1 VLVACFNQDW
11 TVDKVEAPRNVTDL
25 QRAVAI
31 LSTDHGVIKTLEAV
45 KYLTLDDSALLDKLQ
60 ADVPELEILR
70 IVAKELGIR
79 FFDLYSTTPEFEVSD
94 DVLRKVEMNFLK
106 RFNALPLVDGKQKV
120 VVAAANP
127 GDIEMVDY
135 LRSRFPSG
143 FALVLS
149 SRTQIQ
155 NRLAYYSSSE
165 ITIPGLSN
173 QDQQRQEQLTQ
184 QSSRPREVIS
194 GRSPIQEWVEGT
206 LSRAVSE
213 SASDV
218 HFMINPDK
226 SLLLRFRI
234 DGMLLAQRIPQ
245 GIRPLEAIGAII
257 ARCDTMDS
265 ANYKEPQ
272 DGTFTFEAAG
282 RQIDARVAMMPQLH
296 GPTVVIRLLDTANMG
311 AKLDDMGF
319 SPDNLILIRRVM
331 ALSQGT
337 ILAVGPTGAGK
348 TTTLWGM
355 MREVDANVKHVQTV
369 ENPVEYRLPLIGQT
383 EIRPG
388 LGDRSITFAR
398 ALRTVLRLDPDIVLV
413 GEIRDAET
421 AEVTIQAAITG
432 HLVLS
437 TLHANSAVAAFPRII
452 NMGVPTYL
460 ASEAIDLVISQRLL
474 RRVHECTEFGPPSRE
489 EEAIFTQMGFPIPE
503 MIAKPK
509 GCPTCRGTGYR
520 GRVAASEVLSP
531 TRPFRDAVIKNA
543 TNAQLLDIARS
554 TGFKTIAED
563 GYRHVVEG
571 RTTPIELMRVLM
583 TEGDD

>member
-1 VLVACFNQDW
+1 
-11 TVDKVEAPRNVTDL
+11 VESARNITDL
-25 QRAVAI
+25 HRAVAV
-31 LSTDHGVIKTLEAV
+31 LALDHGLLEPSAAV
-45 KYLTLDDSALLDKLQ
+45 AYLELDEISLIDRLQ
-60 ADVPELEILR
+60 DEVAELEILKA
-70 IVAKELGIR
+70 IAKELGIR
-79 FFDLYSTTPEFEVSD
+79 FFDLYSSTPEFEVSD
-94 DVLRKVEMNFLK
+94 EVLRKVEMNFLK
-106 RFNALPLVDGKQKV
+106 RFNALPLTDKQGRV

-149 SRTQIQ
+149 SRTQVQ
-155 NRLAYYSSSE
+155 NRLAFYSSSE
-165 ITIPGLSN
+165 IIIPGLKN
-173 QDQQRQEQLTQ
+173 NEPQRQEQAAVR
-184 QSSRPREVIS
+184 SNIPREVVS
-194 GRSPIQEWVEGT
+194 GRSPVQDWVEGT

-226 SLLLRFRI
+226 TLLLRFRI
-234 DGMLLAQRIPQ
+234 DGILMAQRIPQ
-245 GIRPLEAIGAII
+245 GIRPLEAIGALV

-296 GPTVVIRLLDTANMG
+296 GPTLVIRLLDTQNMG
-311 AKLDDMGF
+311 VKLEDMGF
-319 SPDNLILIRRVM
+319 SPEHLTSIRKVM

-337 ILAVGPTGAGK
+337 ILTVGPTGAGK

-355 MREVDANVKHVQTV
+355 MREVDANLKHVQTV

-437 TLHANSAVAAFPRII
+437 TLHANSAVAAFPRLI
-452 NMGVPTYL
+452 NMGIPNYL
-460 ASEAIDLVISQRLL
+460 ASEAIDLIISQRLL
-474 RRVHECTEFGPPSRE
+474 RRVHECAEYGPPTRE
-489 EEAIFTQMGFPIPE
+489 EEVILTRMGFPIPE
-503 MIAKPK
+503 QTAKPK

-520 GRVAASEVLSP
+520 GRVAAAEVLTP
-531 TRPFRDAVIKNA
+531 NRLFRDAVIRHA
-543 TNAQLLDIARS
+543 TNADLLDIARAS
-554 TGFKTIAED
+554 GFKTIAED

-571 RTTPIELMRVLM
+571 RTTPVELLRVLL
-583 TEGDD
+583 TEGND

>member
-1 VLVACFNQDW
+1 VATIEISG
-11 TVDKVEAPRNVTDL
+11 TVIKVEATRNITDL
-25 QRAVAI
+25 QRAIAL
-31 LSTDHGVIKTLEAV
+31 LSLDHSLLEASAAIA
-45 KYLTLDDSALLDKLQ
+45 YLDLDETALIERLQ
-60 ADVPELEILR
+60 DEIPELEILKA
-70 IVAKELGIR
+70 IGKEIGIR
-79 FFDLYSTTPEFEVSD
+79 FFDLYSSTPEFEVSD
-94 DVLRKVEMNFLK
+94 EVLRKVEMNFLK
-106 RFNALPLVDGKQKV
+106 RFNALPLADKQGRV

-135 LRSRFPSG
+135 LRSRYPLG

-155 NRLAYYSSSE
+155 NRLAFYSSSE
-165 ITIPGLSN
+165 IIIPGLKN
-173 QDQQRQEQLTQ
+173 NEPQRQEQ
-184 QSSRPREVIS
+184 SAVRSNIPREVVS
-194 GRSPIQEWVEGT
+194 GRSPVQDWVEGT

-226 SLLLRFRI
+226 TLLLRFRI
-234 DGMLLAQRIPQ
+234 DGILMGQRIPQ
-245 GIRPLEAIGAII
+245 GIRPLEAIGALV

-296 GPTVVIRLLDTANMG
+296 GPTLVIRLLDTQNMG
-311 AKLDDMGF
+311 SKLDDMGF
-319 SPDNLILIRRVM
+319 SPDHLVTIRKIM
-331 ALSQGT
+331 GLSQGT
-337 ILAVGPTGAGK
+337 ILTVGPTGAGK

-355 MREVDANVKHVQTV
+355 MREVDANLKHVQTV

-437 TLHANSAVAAFPRII
+437 TLHANSAVAAFPRLI
-452 NMGVPTYL
+452 NMGVANYL
-460 ASEAIDLVISQRLL
+460 ASEAIDLIISQRLL
-474 RRVHECTEFGPPSRE
+474 RRVHECAEYGPPTRE
-489 EEAIFTQMGFPIPE
+489 EEVILTRMGFPIPE
-503 MIAKPK
+503 QTAKPK

-520 GRVAASEVLSP
+520 GRVAAAEVLTPNRS
-531 TRPFRDAVIKNA
+531 FRDAVIHHA
-543 TNAQLLDIARS
+543 TNAELLDIAREN
-554 TGFKTIAED
+554 GFKTIAED

-571 RTTPIELMRVLM
+571 RTTPVELMRVLL
-583 TEGDD
+583 TEGAD